1 MTVGDVVSQIGIEKR
16 VITSGKKYDWT
27 SSARF
32 LGFGLFFGV
41 SRFVLLAK
49 SSLAIKV
56 S

>member
-16 VITSGKKYDWT
+16 VITPGKKYDWK

-41 SRFVLLAK
+41 S
-49 SSLAIKV
+49 
-56 S
+56 